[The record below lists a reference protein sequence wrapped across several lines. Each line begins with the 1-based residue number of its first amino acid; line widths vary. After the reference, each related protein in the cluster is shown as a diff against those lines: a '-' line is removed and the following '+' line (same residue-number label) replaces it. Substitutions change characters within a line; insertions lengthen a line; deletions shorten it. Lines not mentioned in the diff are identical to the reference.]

1 MLLRLTMSETE
12 LMRIDERRKYMHK
25 IRRESRQ
32 IWAILGELNMNPV
45 CRSLFFSWEKRED
58 AKFVICDKPG

>member
-1 MLLRLTMSETE
+1 MLLRLTMSEIE

-45 CRSLFFSWEKRED
+45 CRSLFFFLGKAGRCQ
-58 AKFVICDKPG
+58 VCDL